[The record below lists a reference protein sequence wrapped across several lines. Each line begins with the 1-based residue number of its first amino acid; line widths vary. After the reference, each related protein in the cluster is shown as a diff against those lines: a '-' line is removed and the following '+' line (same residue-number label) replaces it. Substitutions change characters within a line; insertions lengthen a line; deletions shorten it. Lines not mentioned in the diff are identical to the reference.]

1 MFNEFVIL
9 HTPPKIEPP
18 PSDKNTLSA
27 EKMTQT
33 GEGIWQVSIITSF
46 TADNFP
52 LFLRWARVTFPTTL
66 YEWARII
73 VKLSLSTAG
82 VHDKQI

>member
-18 PSDKNTLSA
+18 PNDKNTLSA

-33 GEGIWQVSIITSF
+33 GEGIWQVS
-46 TADNFP
+46 TATK
-52 LFLRWARVTFPTTL
+52 LFEQT
-66 YEWARII
+66 
-73 VKLSLSTAG
+73 K
-82 VHDKQI
+82 